1 MKKTLINEFTYGRK
15 IDMNSNDDGVLFDED
30 LDVIVNIQFLEMDKE
45 PLLAMYLNEEEYD
58 LNDICEAEID
68 EKLKTELI
76 SWFEYYEEKLDLK
89 EWRIGDDD
97 EQYR

>member
-1 MKKTLINEFTYGRK
+1 MKKTLINEFTHGRK
-15 IDMNSNDDGVLFDED
+15 ITMNSNDDGVLFDED
-30 LDVIVNIQFLEMDKE
+30 LDVIVNIQFVEMDKE

-58 LNDICEAEID
+58 LNDICNSEID

-76 SWFEYYEEKLDLK
+76 DLFEYYEEKLDLK
-89 EWRIGDDD
+89 EWRVGDND